1 MLFQMEGGGV
11 GRVLG
16 QLRRRHEDT
25 KIGVRTGTE
34 REPDD
39 ASGRRC
45 VRATAGPED
54 RGSLRES
61 CLHHWPG
68 IEAHAFAARHAQ
80 MGRRRLGP
88 GKCDV
93 FINPH

>member
-1 MLFQMEGGGV
+1 M

-54 RGSLRES
+54 RGT
-61 CLHHWPG
+61 P
-68 IEAHAFAARHAQ
+68 ARKLPAPLA
-80 MGRRRLGP
+80 R
-88 GKCDV
+88 
-93 FINPH
+93 N